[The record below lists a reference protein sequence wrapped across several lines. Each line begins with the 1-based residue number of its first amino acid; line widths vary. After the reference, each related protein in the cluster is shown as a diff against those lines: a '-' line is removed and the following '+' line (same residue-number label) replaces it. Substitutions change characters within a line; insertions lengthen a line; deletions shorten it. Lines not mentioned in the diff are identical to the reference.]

1 MMTTRNVDRI
11 DSLTYL
17 SDVDVVVYSRPGC
30 MFCSQVEGLLRSA
43 GVKFESLEI
52 TSRDEQDD
60 LMSHHD
66 ARSFP
71 VVLVGGKYLGGFT
84 HIVKLHAEGRLQRI
98 GADPETSLPHAP
110 SQRLP
115 LPPSRRPSDIPGD
128 ARRGTLAELAKLG
141 EYLKRQK
148 GGS

>member
-1 MMTTRNVDRI
+1 
-11 DSLTYL
+11 
-17 SDVDVVVYSRPGC
+17 

-43 GVKFESLEI
+43 GVNFESLEI
-52 TSRDEQDD
+52 TSRDEQDG
-60 LMSHHD
+60 LMARHD

-84 HIVKLHAEGRLQRI
+84 HIVKLHAEGRLQTLA
-98 GADPETSLPHAP
+98 GDTVTGLPLSP
-110 SQRLP
+110 SQRP
-115 LPPSRRPSDIPGD
+115 SRPPSKRPSDIPAD

-148 GGS
+148 G